1 MFWGDTKLV
10 FWESIGRSD
19 CTSFSRIGLKI
30 SQMANLFVFIFL
42 QKRVS
47 EVLTSLFVLFFER
60 LISQTKNFYEICSK
74 FLEFQKLTGILE
86 QICHFWRIGE
96 WFVKESVGKLICWVK
111 VTFFLRILSSQTQ
124 NQKFTPKNGF
134 IFWNS
139 RNFEQIL

>member
-1 MFWGDTKLV
+1 MVQQKFKNNKKSIFCLSHIFWGDTKLV

-47 EVLTSLFVLFFER
+47 EALTSLFVLFFER

-74 FLEFQKLTGILE
+74 FLEFQKINLFFGE
-86 QICHFWRIGE
+86 NFWFCVWDERIRR
-96 WFVKESVGKLICWVK
+96 KK
-111 VTFFLRILSSQTQ
+111 VTFTQ
-124 NQKFTPKNGF
+124 QMSFPTDSVKNHS
-134 IFWNS
+134 ICLQN
-139 RNFEQIL
+139 